1 MLHNIAYYLQLDLR
15 TQGRRVVNLHDL
27 HVRPVY
33 WAYSGN
39 GDSVRRAVWLQETG
53 TRKRTKH
60 VNGTETITLEYR
72 YVLDIHT
79 SYTFA
84 HCSATFCQ
92 YFEPPCA
99 CCAITVT

>member
-1 MLHNIAYYLQLDLR
+1 
-15 TQGRRVVNLHDL
+15 VNLHDL

-53 TRKRTKH
+53 TRKRVKH

-72 YVLDIHT
+72 
-79 SYTFA
+79 
-84 HCSATFCQ
+84 
-92 YFEPPCA
+92 
-99 CCAITVT
+99 